1 MPRANRHY
9 IPGQVWHITH
19 RCHKKE
25 FLLKFAKDRR
35 RYLQW
40 VFEAKK
46 RYGLSVLSYT
56 VTSNHVHLL
65 VRDNGH
71 IDVIPKSIQ
80 LIAGRSGQEYN
91 KRKNRKGAYWEDR
104 YHATSIEAGKHL
116 IQCLVYIDLNMV
128 RAGVV
133 EHPSEWGF
141 CAYNEILAPRQR
153 YALIDYDGLRG
164 LLNFD
169 SMDDLAVAY
178 RGWIEESL
186 DGGNSVRDRKW
197 TESVAVGSG
206 RFVTTTK
213 ESLGDKGKGR
223 AVIGGDGSYELRES
237 PSAYVGI
244 LGHENAVL
252 RLQNEYFWRNAD
264 IKST

>member
-9 IPGQVWHITH
+9 IPGHIWHITH

-25 FLLKFAKDRR
+25 FLLKFARDRR

-46 RYGLSVLSYT
+46 RYGLSVLSYA

-65 VRDNGH
+65 VRDDGPR
-71 IDVIPKSIQ
+71 DVIPKSIQ
-80 LIAGRSGQEYN
+80 LIAGRSGQEFN

-104 YHATSIEAGKHL
+104 YHATAIGAEEHL
-116 IQCLVYIDLNMV
+116 FQCLVYIDLNMV

-141 CAYNEILAPRQR
+141 CGYNEILAPRQR
-153 YALIDYDGLRG
+153 YALIDYDGLKS

-169 SMDDLAVAY
+169 SMVDLAAAY
-178 RGWIEESL
+178 RGWVEESL
-186 DGGNSVRDRKW
+186 CKGKHLRDGKW
-197 TESVAVGSG
+197 TESVAVGSEA
-206 RFVTTTK
+206 FVTATK
-213 ESLGDKGKGR
+213 ITLGDKGEGR
-223 AVIGGDGSYELRES
+223 TVIAGDGSYELRES
-237 PSAYVGI
+237 PAAYKGI
-244 LGHENAVL
+244 FGHGNAVL
-252 RLQNEYFWRNAD
+252 RPQNAYYWRNCE
-264 IKST
+264 